1 MEEEKLYAND
11 AALPTPTALQNPQA
25 PSALPTALPAP
36 LSSALSREPIVERV
50 PERVAAFERVAVPER
65 VPERV
70 AVPERMAER
79 VAVPEREE
87 REDREDRVD
96 HMKGETLTMQN
107 PGRIFPHIMAQESTH
122 FQFKTKEMERRF
134 QQMIE
139 QIPDLTVRFD
149 YGREDKSDI
158 LLVSSSDPTQIVGK
172 LHLLLVDRRDRG
184 DPLKRYVKIH
194 LFHMKDPQQFELVR
208 QRIIGFFEKIGQ
220 SVRKSTTR
228 MPMTGSQKKRV
239 HQERRRMISLTRKRA
254 PSMKRSSMKRG
265 LKRSS
270 LKRSSLKRSSLKRSS
285 LKRSSL
291 KRSSIKRSSMKRS
304 SIKRSSMKPR
314 S

>member
-11 AALPTPTALQNPQA
+11 TILPTPAPTALQNPQA
-25 PSALPTALPAP
+25 LPAAALPAALPTAALPTALPTP

-50 PERVAAFERVAVPER
+50 PERVPERVAAFERVAL
-65 VPERV
+65 
-70 AVPERMAER
+70 
-79 VAVPEREE
+79 PEREE
-87 REDREDRVD
+87 REEREERIN
-96 HMKGETLTMQN
+96 HMKGETLTMPN

-220 SVRKSTTR
+220 PVRTSTTR
-228 MPMTGSQKKRV
+228 MPMTGSQKTRV
-239 HQERRRMISLTRKRA
+239 QHKRRRMISLTRKRA
-254 PSMKRSSMKRG
+254 PSMKRGIKR
-265 LKRSS
+265 
-270 LKRSSLKRSSLKRSS
+270 
-285 LKRSSL
+285 
-291 KRSSIKRSSMKRS
+291 SIKRSSMKRS
-304 SIKRSSMKPR
+304 SIKRSSIKRSSMKPR

>member
-1 MEEEKLYAND
+1 MEEAYND
-11 AALPTPTALQNPQA
+11 PYDAPPMAPLPMAPTAPPMA
-25 PSALPTALPAP
+25 PTAPPMAPLPMAPTAFPEPTAPLPPAPLPTAPLPTAP
-36 LSSALSREPIVERV
+36 LPTAAPPPASRKPIMERV
-50 PERVAAFERVAVPER
+50 PERTERTERVAPFERVAP
-65 VPERV
+65 
-70 AVPERMAER
+70 
-79 VAVPEREE
+79 PEREE
-87 REDREDRVD
+87 RVD
-96 HMKGETLTMQN
+96 HMKGETLTMAN

-184 DPLKRYVKIH
+184 DPTKRYVKIH

-208 QRIIGFFEKIGQ
+208 HRIVGFFEKIGLP
-220 SVRKSTTR
+220 VRTSTTR
-228 MPMTGSQKKRV
+228 MPMTVSQKKRV
-239 HQERRRMISLTRKRA
+239 QHKRKRVISLTRKRSIKSSTKRSIKR
-254 PSMKRSSMKRG
+254 SMKRSSMKR
-265 LKRSS
+265 SS
-270 LKRSSLKRSSLKRSS
+270 M
-285 LKRSSL
+285 
-291 KRSSIKRSSMKRS
+291 KRSSMKRS

>member
-1 MEEEKLYAND
+1 
-11 AALPTPTALQNPQA
+11 
-25 PSALPTALPAP
+25 
-36 LSSALSREPIVERV
+36 
-50 PERVAAFERVAVPER
+50 
-65 VPERV
+65 
-70 AVPERMAER
+70 
-79 VAVPEREE
+79 
-87 REDREDRVD
+87 
-96 HMKGETLTMQN
+96 MKGETLTMAN
-107 PGRIFPHIMAQESTH
+107 PGRIFPYIMAQESTH

-208 QRIIGFFEKIGQ
+208 QRVTNFFEKMGQ
-220 SVRKSTTR
+220 PVRASTTR
-228 MPMTGSQKKRV
+228 MPMTESQTKRV
-239 HQERRRMISLTRKRA
+239 QHTRRRVISATRKRA
-254 PSMKRSSMKRG
+254 SIKRNMPR
-265 LKRSS
+265 
-270 LKRSSLKRSSLKRSS
+270 
-285 LKRSSL
+285 
-291 KRSSIKRSSMKRS
+291 SIKRSSMKRS
-304 SIKRSSMKPR
+304 SMKRSTKPR

>member
-1 MEEEKLYAND
+1 
-11 AALPTPTALQNPQA
+11 
-25 PSALPTALPAP
+25 
-36 LSSALSREPIVERV
+36 V

-70 AVPERMAER
+70 AL
-79 VAVPEREE
+79 PEREE
-87 REDREDRVD
+87 REDREDRVN
-96 HMKGETLTMQN
+96 HMKGETLTMPN

-265 LKRSS
+265 IKRSMKRSS
-270 LKRSSLKRSSLKRSS
+270 IKRSSIKRSSIKRSS
-285 LKRSSL
+285 I

-304 SIKRSSMKPR
+304 SMKPR

>member
-1 MEEEKLYAND
+1 
-11 AALPTPTALQNPQA
+11 
-25 PSALPTALPAP
+25 
-36 LSSALSREPIVERV
+36 
-50 PERVAAFERVAVPER
+50 
-65 VPERV
+65 
-70 AVPERMAER
+70 
-79 VAVPEREE
+79 
-87 REDREDRVD
+87 
-96 HMKGETLTMQN
+96 MKGETLTMAN
-107 PGRIFPHIMAQESTH
+107 PGRIFPYIMAQESTH

-208 QRIIGFFEKIGQ
+208 QRVTNFFEKMGQ
-220 SVRKSTTR
+220 PVRASTTR
-228 MPMTGSQKKRV
+228 MPMTESQTKRV
-239 HQERRRMISLTRKRA
+239 QHTRRRVISATRKRA
-254 PSMKRSSMKRG
+254 PSMKRSSMKRSSM
-265 LKRSS
+265 KRSS
-270 LKRSSLKRSSLKRSS
+270 I
-285 LKRSSL
+285 

-304 SIKRSSMKPR
+304 TKPR

>member
-1 MEEEKLYAND
+1 MEEANHD
-11 AALPTPTALQNPQA
+11 PYDMPAAPVPTAPMPAAPMPAALAA
-25 PSALPTALPAP
+25 PAP
-36 LSSALSREPIVERV
+36 LPSAPTAPFPSREPIVDRVAPFERV
-50 PERVAAFERVAVPER
+50 APPERVALPERAVERVAMPER
-65 VPERV
+65 TERTERV
-70 AVPERMAER
+70 APPE
-79 VAVPEREE
+79 
-87 REDREDRVD
+87 RVD
-96 HMKGETLTMQN
+96 HMKGETLTMAN
-107 PGRIFPHIMAQESTH
+107 PGRIFPYIMAQESTH

-184 DPLKRYVKIH
+184 DPSKRYVKIH

-208 QRIIGFFEKIGQ
+208 QRVTNFFEKIGQ
-220 SVRKSTTR
+220 SVRASTTR
-228 MPMTGSQKKRV
+228 MPMTESQTKRV
-239 HQERRRMISLTRKRA
+239 QHTRRRVISATRKRA
-254 PSMKRSSMKRG
+254 SIKSKRNIPR
-265 LKRSS
+265 S

-285 LKRSSL
+285 LKRSM
-291 KRSSIKRSSMKRS
+291 KHSSIKRST
-304 SIKRSSMKPR
+304 KPR

>member
-1 MEEEKLYAND
+1 
-11 AALPTPTALQNPQA
+11 
-25 PSALPTALPAP
+25 
-36 LSSALSREPIVERV
+36 
-50 PERVAAFERVAVPER
+50 
-65 VPERV
+65 
-70 AVPERMAER
+70 
-79 VAVPEREE
+79 
-87 REDREDRVD
+87 
-96 HMKGETLTMQN
+96 MKGETLTMAN
-107 PGRIFPHIMAQESTH
+107 PGRIFPYIMAQESTH

-208 QRIIGFFEKIGQ
+208 QRVTNFFEKMGQ
-220 SVRKSTTR
+220 PVRASTTR
-228 MPMTGSQKKRV
+228 MPMTESQTKRV
-239 HQERRRMISLTRKRA
+239 QHTRRRVISAIRKRA
-254 PSMKRSSMKRG
+254 SSMKRSSMKR
-265 LKRSS
+265 S
-270 LKRSSLKRSSLKRSS
+270 LKRSSMKRSL
-285 LKRSSL
+285 
-291 KRSSIKRSSMKRS
+291 KRSSMKRS
-304 SIKRSSMKPR
+304 SMKRSSTKPR

>member
-1 MEEEKLYAND
+1 MEEETTYHDLYD
-11 AALPTPTALQNPQA
+11 APAAFPSAPLPAPAAPFPSAPAPTTGLPTTGLPTTGLPTTG
-25 PSALPTALPAP
+25 LPTAGLPLP
-36 LSSALSREPIVERV
+36 SVSRDYGM
-50 PERVAAFERVAVPER
+50 
-65 VPERV
+65 
-70 AVPERMAER
+70 ERMAER
-79 VAVPEREE
+79 VAPPERAE
-87 REDREDRVD
+87 RTERIERVAPLERTERTERTERVAPPERTERVD
-96 HMKGETLTMQN
+96 HMKGETLTIAN
-107 PGRIFPHIMAQESTH
+107 PGRIFPYIMAQESTH

-208 QRIIGFFEKIGQ
+208 QRIVEFFEKGMRPQ
-220 SVRKSTTR
+220 PTRTSTTR
-228 MPMTGSQKKRV
+228 MPMTVSQKKRV
-239 HQERRRMISLTRKRA
+239 QYKRKRMISLTRKRNIKRN
-254 PSMKRSSMKRG
+254 MKRSVK
-265 LKRSS
+265 SS
-270 LKRSSLKRSSLKRSS
+270 IKSSSKH
-285 LKRSSL
+285 
-291 KRSSIKRSSMKRS
+291 SIKRSMKHS
-304 SIKRSSMKPR
+304 TKPR